1 MKYMRR
7 VVVTGMGAVTPIG
20 INLADM
26 WANIEDGN
34 HGFRTV
40 TRVNP
45 ENYKTIIAAEVKNF
59 DPETVMTR
67 RDSRKMDLYAQYAI
81 AAADEA
87 FNMSGYKINENNEYD
102 TGVIVGSGSGG
113 YIAMQ
118 DNIIRMNEK
127 GPNKVEALFHI
138 KTPVNMAAANIAMR
152 FGLKGDSMSISTACA
167 SGTHSI
173 GEAFMKI
180 RQGQLTACLA
190 GGAEGTLND
199 STFSGFSVLK
209 AMSTQTNPDLASRPF
224 DKERDGFIPGEGA
237 GILMLESFDS
247 AVERGAKIYAEIT
260 GYGATTDAYHLTAPP
275 SDGKGAGTAIKKAIR
290 MAHISPKDISYIN
303 AHGTSTVL
311 NDSGETNAIKYALG
325 KSAYDVPISST
336 KSYFG
341 HLFGAAG
348 STEAIVS
355 IQAILNSF
363 IPPTLGLKN
372 RDTECDLDYV
382 PLTGRKQQ
390 LEYVLSNSMGFGG
403 HNASLLFKRWSE

>member
-1 MKYMRR
+1 MKYMIR

-20 INLADM
+20 KNLADM

-224 DKERDGFIPGEGA
+224 DRERDGFIPGEGA

-247 AVERGAKIYAEIT
+247 ALERGAKIYAEIT
-260 GYGATTDAYHLTAPP
+260 GYGATTDAYHLTAPL

-290 MAHISPKDISYIN
+290 MAQISPEDISYIN
-303 AHGTSTVL
+303 AHGTGTLL
-311 NDSGETNAIKYALG
+311 NDYGETNAIKYALE

>member
-1 MKYMRR
+1 MRYMIR

-20 INLADM
+20 NNLADM

-118 DNIIRMNEK
+118 DNVIRMNEK

-224 DKERDGFIPGEGA
+224 DRERDGFIPGEGA

-247 AVERGAKIYAEIT
+247 ALERGAKIYAEIT
-260 GYGATTDAYHLTAPP
+260 GYGATTDAFHLTAPL
-275 SDGKGAGTAIKKAIR
+275 SDGKSAGTAIKKAIR
-290 MAHISPKDISYIN
+290 MAQISPEDISYIN
-303 AHGTSTVL
+303 AHGTGTLL

>member
-1 MKYMRR
+1 MIR

-20 INLADM
+20 NNLADM

-118 DNIIRMNEK
+118 DNVIRMNEK

-224 DKERDGFIPGEGA
+224 DRERDGFVPGEGA
-237 GILMLESFDS
+237 GILMLESLDS
-247 AVERGAKIYAEIT
+247 ALERGAKIYAEIT
-260 GYGATTDAYHLTAPP
+260 GYGATTDAYHLTAPL

-290 MAHISPKDISYIN
+290 MTQISPEDISYIN
-303 AHGTSTVL
+303 SHGTSTPL

-325 KSAYDVPISST
+325 KSAYSVPISST

-355 IQAILNSF
+355 IQAMLNSF

-372 RDTECDLDYV
+372 PDTECDLDYV

>member
-1 MKYMRR
+1 MIR

-20 INLADM
+20 KNLADM

-224 DKERDGFIPGEGA
+224 DRERDGFIPGEGA

-247 AVERGAKIYAEIT
+247 ALERGAKIYAEIT
-260 GYGATTDAYHLTAPP
+260 GYGATTDAYHLTAPL

-290 MAHISPKDISYIN
+290 MAQISPEDISYIN
-303 AHGTSTVL
+303 AHGTGTLL
-311 NDSGETNAIKYALG
+311 NDYGETNAIKYALE

>member
-1 MKYMRR
+1 MIR

-20 INLADM
+20 NNLADM

-118 DNIIRMNEK
+118 DNVIRMNEK

-224 DKERDGFIPGEGA
+224 DRERDGFVPGEGA
-237 GILMLESFDS
+237 GILMLESLDS
-247 AVERGAKIYAEIT
+247 ALERGAKIYAEIT
-260 GYGATTDAYHLTAPP
+260 GYGATTDAYHLTAPL

-290 MAHISPKDISYIN
+290 MTQISPEDISYIN
-303 AHGTSTVL
+303 SHGTSTPL

-325 KSAYDVPISST
+325 KSAYSVPISST

-355 IQAILNSF
+355 IQAMLNSF

-372 RDTECDLDYV
+372 ADTECDLDYV

>member
-1 MKYMRR
+1 MKYMIR

-20 INLADM
+20 NNLADM

-59 DPETVMTR
+59 DSETVMTR

-118 DNIIRMNEK
+118 DNVIRMNEK

-224 DKERDGFIPGEGA
+224 DRERDGFVPGEGA
-237 GILMLESFDS
+237 GILMLESLDS
-247 AVERGAKIYAEIT
+247 ALERSAKIYAEIT
-260 GYGATTDAYHLTAPP
+260 GYGATTDAYHLTAPL

-290 MAHISPKDISYIN
+290 MTQISPEDISYIN
-303 AHGTSTVL
+303 AHGTGTLL

-325 KSAYDVPISST
+325 KSAYSVPISST

-355 IQAILNSF
+355 IQAMLNSF

-372 RDTECDLDYV
+372 PDTECDLDYV
-382 PLTGRKQQ
+382 PLTGRKRQ

>member
-1 MKYMRR
+1 MRR

>member
-1 MKYMRR
+1 MKYMIR

-20 INLADM
+20 NNLADM

-59 DPETVMTR
+59 DSETVMTR

-118 DNIIRMNEK
+118 DNVIRMNEK

-224 DKERDGFIPGEGA
+224 DRERDGFVPGEGA
-237 GILMLESFDS
+237 GILMLESLDS
-247 AVERGAKIYAEIT
+247 ALERSAKIYAEIT
-260 GYGATTDAYHLTAPP
+260 GYGATTDACHLTAPL

-290 MAHISPKDISYIN
+290 MTQISPEDISYIN
-303 AHGTSTVL
+303 AHGTSTPL

-325 KSAYDVPISST
+325 KSAYSVPISST

-355 IQAILNSF
+355 IQAMLNSF

-372 RDTECDLDYV
+372 PDTECDLDYV
-382 PLTGRKQQ
+382 PLTGRKRQ

>member
-1 MKYMRR
+1 MIR

-20 INLADM
+20 NNLADM

-40 TRVNP
+40 TRVNA

-59 DPETVMTR
+59 DPETAMTR

-87 FNMSGYKINENNEYD
+87 FNMSGYKINDNNEYN

-118 DNIIRMNEK
+118 DNVIRMNEQ

-173 GEAFMKI
+173 GEAFLKI

-247 AVERGAKIYAEIT
+247 ALERGAKIYAEIT
-260 GYGATTDAYHLTAPP
+260 GYGATTDAYHLTAPL

>member
-1 MKYMRR
+1 MTR

-20 INLADM
+20 NNLADM
-26 WANIEDGN
+26 WENIENGK

-45 ENYKTIIAAEVKNF
+45 ENYKTTIAAEVKNF

-67 RDSRKMDLYAQYAI
+67 RDARKMDLYAQYAV

-118 DNIIRMNEK
+118 DNVIKMNEK

-138 KTPVNMAAANIAMR
+138 KTPVNMAAANIAIR

-209 AMSTQTNPDLASRPF
+209 AMSAQTDPDFASRPF
-224 DKERDGFIPGEGA
+224 DMERDGFVPGEGA
-237 GILMLESFDS
+237 GIIMLESLDS
-247 AVERGAKIYAEIT
+247 ALERGAKIYAEIT
-260 GYGATTDAYHLTAPP
+260 GYGATTDAYHLTAPL
-275 SDGKGAGTAIKKAIR
+275 SDGKGAGNAMKKAIH
-290 MAHISPKDISYIN
+290 MAGISPEDISYIN
-303 AHGTSTVL
+303 AHGTSTSL
-311 NDSGETNAIKYALG
+311 NDSGETNAIKFAFG
-325 KSAYDVPISST
+325 KAAYEVPVSST

-355 IQAILNSF
+355 IQAMLNSF

-372 RDTECDLDYV
+372 PDMKCDLDYV
-382 PLTGRKQQ
+382 PLKGRKQQ

-403 HNASLLFKRWSE
+403 HNASLLLKRWNE

>member
-1 MKYMRR
+1 MRYMIR

-20 INLADM
+20 NNLADM

-40 TRVNP
+40 TRVNA

-118 DNIIRMNEK
+118 DNVIRMNEK

-209 AMSTQTNPDLASRPF
+209 AMSTQTHPDLASRPF
-224 DKERDGFIPGEGA
+224 DRERDGFIPGEGA

-247 AVERGAKIYAEIT
+247 ALERGAKIYAEIT
-260 GYGATTDAYHLTAPP
+260 GYGATTDAFHLTAPL

-290 MAHISPKDISYIN
+290 MAQISPEDISYIN
-303 AHGTSTVL
+303 AHGTGTLL

-403 HNASLLFKRWSE
+403 HNASLLFKRWNE

>member
-1 MKYMRR
+1 MIR

-20 INLADM
+20 NNLADM

-118 DNIIRMNEK
+118 DNVIRMNEK

-224 DKERDGFIPGEGA
+224 DRERDGFIPGEGA

-247 AVERGAKIYAEIT
+247 ALERGAKIYAEIT
-260 GYGATTDAYHLTAPP
+260 GYGATTDAFHLTAPL
-275 SDGKGAGTAIKKAIR
+275 SDGKSAGTAIKKAIR
-290 MAHISPKDISYIN
+290 MAQISPEDISYIN
-303 AHGTSTVL
+303 AHGTGTLL